1 MKGIRSAYEELPVQ
15 RGRIEL
21 PGGGALFLIDKPEGV
36 TSHDVVDRVRALT
49 QERRVG
55 HGGTLDPMATGLLVI
70 GVGRQATRLLD
81 QELHGNKSYRAWLRL
96 GLASTTHD
104 RDAEGVREVMVPS
117 FFDNSRIE
125 RALAE
130 IVARGWQVPP
140 MVSALKREGVALY
153 KLARRGWWLERE
165 ARAVN
170 LSEAVL
176 EEKNATGPRC
186 RMRITCG
193 GGFYVR
199 ALVRDLGVA
208 LGVPAALEA
217 LRRLSVGPFSVED
230 AITLEEFSTGQLQ
243 IGDA

>member
-1 MKGIRSAYEELPVQ
+1 MMDPSSLLGDLPIQ
-15 RGRIEL
+15 RGRMDL
-21 PGGGALFLIDKPEGV
+21 PGGGALLLIDKPEGI

-49 QERRVG
+49 GERRVG

-81 QELHGNKSYRAWLRL
+81 QELRGEKSYRAWLRL
-96 GLASTTHD
+96 GLASITHD
-104 RDAEGVREVMVPS
+104 RDAEGVREVMVPALGS
-117 FFDNSRIE
+117 DRIQK
-125 RALAE
+125 ALTA
-130 IVARGWQVPP
+130 IQQRGAQVPP
-140 MVSALKREGVALY
+140 MISALKREGVALY

-176 EEKNATGPRC
+176 EDRNATSPQC
-186 RMRITCG
+186 RIRITCG

-217 LRRLSVGPFSVED
+217 LRRLRVGHFSVED
-230 AITLEEFSTGQLQ
+230 AVTLDELNADQLQ
-243 IGDA
+243 IGGA